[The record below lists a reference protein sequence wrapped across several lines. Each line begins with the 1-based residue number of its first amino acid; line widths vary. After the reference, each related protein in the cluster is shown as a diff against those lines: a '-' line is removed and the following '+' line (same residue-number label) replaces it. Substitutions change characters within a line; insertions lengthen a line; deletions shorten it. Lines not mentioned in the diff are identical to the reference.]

1 MKSKLA
7 IALCAVALGLT
18 GCASIDKYIPA
29 ITAESIDYTR
39 TGKFS
44 STTVRAEGLV
54 TDATKVKADKVTI
67 QHSNA
72 WIPNVAIQLVGY
84 ERTK

>member
-1 MKSKLA
+1 MKRLLA
-7 IALCAVALGLT
+7 IFAALALS

-29 ITAESIDYTR
+29 VTAQSIDYTR

-44 STTVRAEGLV
+44 STTVRAEGLI
-54 TDATKVKADKVTI
+54 TDAQKVKADKVSI
-67 QHSNA
+67 RHNNA
-72 WIPNVAIQLVGY
+72 WVPNVTIDLVGY